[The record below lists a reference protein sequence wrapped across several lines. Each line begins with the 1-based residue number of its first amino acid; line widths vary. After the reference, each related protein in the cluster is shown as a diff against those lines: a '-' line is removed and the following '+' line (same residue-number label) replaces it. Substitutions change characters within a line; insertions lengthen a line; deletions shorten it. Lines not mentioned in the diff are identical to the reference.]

1 MMTRSANHNVQ
12 PNEWVGWEIVR
23 AGDRRASDFDAT
35 KEGAVKKAREMTRRE
50 GGGEVR
56 VMNDLGRV
64 VEFEKVRGSLWSHRA
79 AA

>member
-1 MMTRSANHNVQ
+1 MSSRTANRNVQ

-35 KEGAVKKAREMTRRE
+35 KAGALEKAREMVRRD

-56 VMNDLGRV
+56 LMNDLGRV
-64 VEFEKVRGSLWSHRA
+64 VESETVRVSLWSGRA